1 MKFCNNCKVNIRG
14 QNKYCPLCQSELDA
28 ENETENIF
36 PNIPT
41 IFHKHNYFIRVMI
54 LISVAVSVI
63 CAAINILFPTDIWWS
78 LFVAV
83 GIACFWVSISVAI
96 LKRRNLPKNILY
108 QVIILSSISFLWD
121 LLIGWQGWSLDYVIP
136 IICTLA
142 MAAMAIIAKVA
153 NLQAA
158 DYLIYML
165 IDVVLGIIP
174 LILVFL
180 NVVNMRIPS
189 LICTVS
195 SIISLTALILFE
207 GENMFSEIKRR
218 FRV

>member
-96 LKRRNLPKNILY
+96 LKR
-108 QVIILSSISFLWD
+108 
-121 LLIGWQGWSLDYVIP
+121 
-136 IICTLA
+136 
-142 MAAMAIIAKVA
+142 
-153 NLQAA
+153 
-158 DYLIYML
+158 
-165 IDVVLGIIP
+165 
-174 LILVFL
+174 
-180 NVVNMRIPS
+180 
-189 LICTVS
+189 
-195 SIISLTALILFE
+195 
-207 GENMFSEIKRR
+207 
-218 FRV
+218 